1 MRAYKQTRQIWTTT
15 IYALLLKMNLKN
27 PSLGLTVCGLSR
39 CWLHEAITT
48 VRTVDI
54 VRKHLF
60 LCFHVEK
67 RRDSD
72 TVHREAPAVTASE
85 RRYRPPPTNPLTT
98 T

>member
-1 MRAYKQTRQIWTTT
+1 
-15 IYALLLKMNLKN
+15 MNLKN
-27 PSLGLTVCGLSR
+27 PSLGLTVSGLSR

-48 VRTVDI
+48 VHTVDI
-54 VRKHLF
+54 IRKHLF